1 MDRRT
6 SRLVMTLALVGLVLV
21 VAVVWFVT
29 TYA

>member
-1 MDRRT
+1 MDRRS
-6 SRLVMTLALVGLVLV
+6 SRLVMTLALAGIVLV